1 MKKFLLSL
9 AVALSLVISARADYP
24 VLSIRQFAQV
34 SQDSLLV
41 ESLRSPYEN
50 DTITLVGMVAV
61 PACVDASKNDFRPLL
76 GGLNG
81 SYVCILRDTNQ
92 LLPNFAGVSIIQ
104 TDTNNKESKI
114 HSLKIGDIIKITVVV
129 VPISGGG
136 GFGGNNFPSRYRTPA
151 CIVLP
156 GSQSNITVLG
166 SQTPSFSYPKV
177 TVSQF
182 YQSTQF
188 GQQYTIAEGAPLLR
202 MPVTLENLT
211 VFRNGGDV
219 LLWEESSSTFI
230 AMADLSG
237 YFTVK
242 QHRLNDSDYEVFI
255 YGQKINKIRGYILP
269 STAFNQL
276 QLFTIVPVFSNDV
289 EAGPVPPNILG
300 LTRSSDKLFPS
311 SESSVTLNIVAS
323 QTVNEINSDSVLLF
337 YSKNDEPFI
346 SINAQREGAGF
357 TAEVPAQPNNTLIRY
372 YTIVKDVKGV
382 QARFPLSGTLHYWV
396 KDGVTSIADILNPP
410 NVPNSQM
417 ARNNFGVSVEGVVTT
432 DTNDIRFG
440 EVGRFITIQDSGN
453 PYSALQVTTFNPLHP
468 IFEFKR
474 GDKVKIS
481 GKLTNTNNGW
491 GVTTPTEY
499 EVLSQDNNVEPI
511 VIHADSLGTANANF
525 SNLEQWR
532 GMLVE
537 VRDLTILDT
546 NAKNGRNIGAFAVAS
561 FFNPIRQNAFNIETS
576 IGRIRYTTFD
586 TLISVWKREK
596 PIIGHNISWV
606 RGILSSNNQTYSIVP
621 RTNDDFGKV
630 ASIEVDD
637 TVIESAYPNPATSTV
652 RLPFEINEN
661 AAISIIGTLGEVV
674 YSGEITTSDFSV
686 NTLPNG
692 HYYAK
697 IRTANHE
704 YRCSFTVYK

>member
-61 PACVDASKNDFRPLL
+61 PPCVDASKNDFRPLL

-114 HSLKIGDIIKITVVV
+114 HSLKIGDIITITVVV

-182 YQSTQF
+182 YQSTLF

-242 QHRLNDSDYEVFI
+242 QHRLKDSDYEVFI
-255 YGQKINKIRGYILP
+255 NGQKINKIRGYIVP

-276 QLFTIVPVFSNDV
+276 QLFTIVPVFPNDV
-289 EAGPVPPNILG
+289 DAGPFPPEILG

-346 SINAQREGAGF
+346 SIKAQDEGAGF
-357 TAEVPAQPNNTLIRY
+357 TAEIPPQSNNTLIRY

-396 KDGVTSIADILNPP
+396 KDGVTTIADILNPP
-410 NVPNSQM
+410 D
-417 ARNNFGVSVEGVVTT
+417 RKSVV
-432 DTNDIRFG
+432 
-440 EVGRFITIQDSGN
+440 
-453 PYSALQVTTFNPLHP
+453 
-468 IFEFKR
+468 
-474 GDKVKIS
+474 
-481 GKLTNTNNGW
+481 
-491 GVTTPTEY
+491 
-499 EVLSQDNNVEPI
+499 
-511 VIHADSLGTANANF
+511 
-525 SNLEQWR
+525 
-532 GMLVE
+532 
-537 VRDLTILDT
+537 
-546 NAKNGRNIGAFAVAS
+546 
-561 FFNPIRQNAFNIETS
+561 
-576 IGRIRYTTFD
+576 
-586 TLISVWKREK
+586 
-596 PIIGHNISWV
+596 
-606 RGILSSNNQTYSIVP
+606 
-621 RTNDDFGKV
+621 
-630 ASIEVDD
+630 
-637 TVIESAYPNPATSTV
+637 
-652 RLPFEINEN
+652 
-661 AAISIIGTLGEVV
+661 
-674 YSGEITTSDFSV
+674 
-686 NTLPNG
+686 
-692 HYYAK
+692 
-697 IRTANHE
+697 
-704 YRCSFTVYK
+704 

>member
-1 MKKFLLSL
+1 MKKLLLSL
-9 AVALSLVISARADYP
+9 AFVLSLVSTAKADYP
-24 VLSIRQFAQV
+24 VMGVRQFAQV

-50 DTITLVGMVAV
+50 DTITLVGLVAV
-61 PACVDASKNDFRPLL
+61 PPCVDASKNDFRPLL

-92 LLPNFAGVSIIQ
+92 LLPNFAGVSVIQ
-104 TDTNNKESKI
+104 TDTNDKESNI
-114 HSLKIGDIIKITVVV
+114 HTLKVGDIIKITVVV

-136 GFGGNNFPSRYRTPA
+136 GFGGNNFPSRYRSPA
-151 CIVLP
+151 CIVLS
-156 GSQSNITVLG
+156 GSQSNVTVLG
-166 SQTPSFSYPKV
+166 SQTPSFKYPKV
-177 TVSQF
+177 AVSQF
-182 YQSTQF
+182 YQNTQF

-242 QHRLNDSDYEVFI
+242 QHRLNDSEYEVFSN
-255 YGQKINKIRGYILP
+255 GQKIHKIRGYILP

-276 QLFTIVPVFSNDV
+276 QLFTIVPVFPNDV
-289 EAGPVPPNILG
+289 EAGPFPPEILG
-300 LTRSSDKLFPS
+300 LTRPLDKLFPS
-311 SESSVTLNIVAS
+311 SESGVLLSIVAS
-323 QTVNEINSDSVLLF
+323 PTVNQINSDSVLLY
-337 YSKNDEPFI
+337 YSKNEEPFI
-346 SINAQREGAGF
+346 PIKANVEGSAYS
-357 TAEVPAQPNNTLIRY
+357 AEVPAQPNNTLIRY
-372 YTIVKDVKGV
+372 YTVVKDVKGV
-382 QARFPLSGTLHYWV
+382 SSRFPLSGTLHYWV
-396 KDGVTSIADILNPP
+396 KDGTTTISDILNPP
-410 NVPNSQM
+410 AVQNSQM
-417 ARNNFGVSVEGVVTT
+417 ARNNFGVSVEGIVTT

-440 EVGRFITIQDSGN
+440 EVGRFITIQDSRN

-491 GVTTPTEY
+491 GVTIPTEY
-499 EVLSQDNNVEPI
+499 ELISEANTIDPI
-511 VIHADSLGTANANF
+511 VLHADTLGTANANF
-525 SNLEQWR
+525 SNIEQWR

-537 VRDLTILDT
+537 VKDLTILDT
-546 NAKNGRNIGAFAVAS
+546 NSKNGRNNGAFAVAS

-586 TLISVWKREK
+586 TLTSVWKREK

-621 RTNDDFGKV
+621 RTNDDFGRV
-630 ASIEVDD
+630 ASIEQDD
-637 TVIESAYPNPATSTV
+637 NVLESAYPNPAINSVT
-652 RLPFEINEN
+652 LPFEITEN
-661 AAISIIGTLGEVV
+661 SEIIIVNSLGEVV
-674 YSGEITTSDFSV
+674 HTGEIDNANFSV
-686 NTLPNG
+686 ATLPNG
-692 HYYAK
+692 LYYVK
-697 IRTANHE
+697 IRSQFNEDHCTFTI
-704 YRCSFTVYK
+704 YR